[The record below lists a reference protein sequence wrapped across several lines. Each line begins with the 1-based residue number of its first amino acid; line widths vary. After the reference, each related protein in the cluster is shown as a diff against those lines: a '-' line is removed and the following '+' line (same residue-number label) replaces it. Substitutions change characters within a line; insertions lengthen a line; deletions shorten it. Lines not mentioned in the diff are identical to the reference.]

1 MTEGYQPY
9 PATDAET
16 QYLPPVTPGGGT
28 TAPFEVGQ
36 EEPKTTEVAKEQA
49 ADLKQGTVEAGQH
62 VASVAKDQAATV
74 TSEASKQAKN
84 LLGQARSELSQ
95 QASTQQ
101 QRVADGLKSL
111 SQELHSMSQHS
122 DQPGPAAQLARHGAQ
137 ATEQVASWFD
147 GRDPGALVDEVRS
160 FARRRPGTFLL
171 LAAGAG
177 LMAGRLTRG
186 LKDEASSGSED
197 DQYGRTSYTASGG
210 SFTHPEAG
218 YPQAGYPETSY
229 PETAGPA
236 GTPLAGGFAAPPPA
250 PVIDEPVPYLPQEGG
265 LGYPATGNTP

>member
-16 QYLPPVTPGGGT
+16 QYLPPVTPGLGGT
-28 TAPFEVGQ
+28 TAPFNAQGDSQGEQ
-36 EEPKTTEVAKEQA
+36 KTTDVAKDQA
-49 ADLKQGTVEAGQH
+49 AELKQGTVQAGQH

-74 TSEASKQAKN
+74 TSEAGKQAKN
-84 LLGQARSELSQ
+84 LLGQARSEIGQ
-95 QASTQQ
+95 QAATQQ

-122 DQPGPAAQLARHGAQ
+122 DSPGPAAQLARHGAQ
-137 ATEQVASWFD
+137 ASEQVAAWFD
-147 GRDPGALVDEVRS
+147 GRDPGALVEEVRS
-160 FARRRPGTFLL
+160 FARRRPGAFLL

-197 DQYGRTSYTASGG
+197 GDYGRTSYTATGG
-210 SFTHPEAG
+210 SYTHPEA
-218 YPQAGYPETSY
+218 AGL
-229 PETAGPA
+229 A
-236 GTPLAGGFAAPPPA
+236 GTGLAGGLAAPPPVPA
-250 PVIDEPVPYLPQEGG
+250 PVIDEPVPYVGQDGD
-265 LGYPATGNTP
+265 LGYPTTGNSL

>member
-1 MTEGYQPY
+1 MTEGYQPD
-9 PATDAET
+9 PAIDAET
-16 QYLPPVTPGGGT
+16 EYLPPVTPGVGT
-28 TAPFEVGQ
+28 TASFSAEGGSQ
-36 EEPKTTEVAKEQA
+36 GEQKTTEVAKGQA
-49 ADLKQGTVEAGQH
+49 AGQH

-74 TSEASKQAKN
+74 TSEATKQAKN

-111 SQELHSMSQHS
+111 SQELHSMSHHS

-197 DQYGRTSYTASGG
+197 DEYGQTSYTAGGG
-210 SFTHPEAG
+210 SFTHPEA
-218 YPQAGYPETSY
+218 AYPETGY
-229 PETAGPA
+229 PGSGGMA

-250 PVIDEPVPYLPQEGG
+250 PVPVIDEPVPYLPQEGG
-265 LGYPATGNTP
+265 LGYPTTGNTP